1 MWAEMLSKL
10 QGRSLDQI
18 DPDLYVELEILRK
31 YYRNP
36 IQHAARRY
44 IDYREVADLWKNC
57 KSAVNQMFTRID
69 CEGILLKVC
78 MPWPCDLDTLFA
90 IYLINENAG
99 LIGEWEFLANPRESN
114 HQGSYVVNCAR
125 GQFDRNQLKE
135 PKSASW
141 MLIKHFCLPEGGEFQ
156 KLLNHVNAAVVH
168 ESNRKGNPPKGL
180 WAYVDWYMENKAR
193 EASLPETIEKLL
205 LDKLLLLVES
215 YIGDQN
221 PADLATLRD
230 VIRKLDLPQ
239 QD

>member
-1 MWAEMLSKL
+1 
-10 QGRSLDQI
+10 
-18 DPDLYVELEILRK
+18 
-31 YYRNP
+31 
-36 IQHAARRY
+36 
-44 IDYREVADLWKNC
+44 
-57 KSAVNQMFTRID
+57 
-69 CEGILLKVC
+69 

-90 IYLINENAG
+90 IYLITEYAG
-99 LIGEWEFLANPRESN
+99 LIGDWNLVDNAKDPR

-168 ESNRKGNPPKGL
+168 KSNHKGNPPKGL
-180 WAYVDWYMENKAR
+180 WAYVDWYMDKKAK
-193 EASLPETIEKLL
+193 EASQQEIVEKLL
-205 LDKLLLLVES
+205 PDKLLPLVKS

-221 PADLATLRD
+221 PADQATLRD
-230 VIRKLDLPQ
+230 FIRKLDLPQ